1 MIKQERIIKKFVE
14 MASISSPSLKER
26 KMADYLKGELENL
39 GLEVYEDKVGEEHNG
54 DSGNVIGLLRGKGP
68 LIMFSAHM
76 DTVGPC
82 ENVVPVVESDRI
94 RSSGDTVLG
103 GDDKAG
109 IAAILEMLYVIK
121 ENNLHHPDILV
132 VFSIAEEIRLQG
144 AKSADLSQYDIKYGF
159 VLDSSGKPGTVVN
172 QAPFHNAIDI
182 IFTGKSAHAGIEPE
196 NGINAFY
203 VASKAVAKMKVG
215 RIDSETTFNPGIVK
229 GGNAT
234 NIVMEKLE
242 LNCEARSYNEAKL
255 EEVVSEIKKIC
266 IDTAEEMG
274 AKVEFDIRREY
285 NGFYFEDGCEVM
297 EIARKSAKELE
308 LPFSAHKLGGGSDA
322 NIYNEKGIV
331 TLNLG
336 IGMTKIHSK
345 DEYITIKD
353 LVDNARF
360 IIQIIKE
367 IK

>member
-1 MIKQERIIKKFVE
+1 
-14 MASISSPSLKER
+14 
-26 KMADYLKGELENL
+26 MADYLKVELENL
-39 GLEVYEDKVGEEHNG
+39 GLEVYEDKVGEECSG
-54 DSGNVIGLLRGKGP
+54 DSGNVIGLLKGKGP

-82 ENVVPVVESDRI
+82 ENVVPIVEADRI
-94 RSSGDTVLG
+94 KSSGDTVLG

-121 ENNLHHPDILV
+121 ENNLPHPDILV
-132 VFSIAEEIRLQG
+132 IFSIAEEIRLQG
-144 AKSADLSQYDIKYGF
+144 AKSVDLSKYDIKYGF
-159 VLDSSGKPGTVVN
+159 VLDSSGKPGTIVN
-172 QAPFHNAIDI
+172 QAPYHNAIDI
-182 IFTGKSAHAGIEPE
+182 TFIGKPAHAGIEPE

-203 VASKAVAKMKVG
+203 VASKAISKMKVG
-215 RIDSETTFNPGIVK
+215 RIDSETTFNPGIVR

-234 NIVMEKLE
+234 NIVMEKME
-242 LNCEARSYNEAKL
+242 LNCEARSYKEGKL
-255 EEVVSEIKKIC
+255 EEVVADIKKIC
-266 IDTAEEMG
+266 IETAEEMG

-285 NGFYFEDGCEVM
+285 NGFYFEDECEVM
-297 EIARKSAKELE
+297 QIAKTAAEKTGLS
-308 LPFSAHKLGGGSDA
+308 FSTHKLGGGSDA
-322 NIYNEKGIV
+322 NIYNEKGI
-331 TLNLG
+331 TTINLG

-360 IIQIIKE
+360 ITAIAKE